1 MRVIDWHDEAD
12 RADYWDPAFNGAPGN
27 TIGFLH
33 EELCSDPHTVIQ
45 RISECTAYHPP
56 ALEEIEKLG
65 VGDFYKKELYNDHE
79 DGCWGSIPEGYL
91 VFRVP

>member
-1 MRVIDWHDEAD
+1 
-12 RADYWDPAFNGAPGN
+12 
-27 TIGFLH
+27 
-33 EELCSDPHTVIQ
+33 VIQ